1 MKVVVATS
9 DVPFVE
15 GGHLIIARELTRAIN
30 EYGYKAELILTPQ
43 NRFSRVFHAY
53 IATRFIDVQ
62 EDGVGEKIDKLISFK
77 YPSYALKHP
86 EHIVWIN
93 HRMREYYDLWENFY
107 AKLGRRA
114 KIKERIKKFLI
125 HKIDN
130 YLLKKVKKIYSQSEN
145 IKKRLEKWGKIKS
158 SVLYPPPPKRNY
170 KTEDYKNTIFTVSR
184 LVKHKRVDLIIK
196 ALKYVKNKEIKLI
209 IAGEGP
215 ELNNLMRY
223 VKESGLEKRVS
234 FLGRISDDQ
243 LIKNYAECGAVFY
256 SPYNEDYG
264 FVTVE
269 AFTSGKAVITT
280 NDSGGVY
287 EIISKSKGGIYTKN
301 DPQTLGEKIDD
312 LFSDKNKLIA
322 LGETGK
328 QWVSSLTW
336 EKTVE
341 TLILNK

>member
-1 MKVVVATS
+1 MKDLVATS

-15 GGHLIIARELTRAIN
+15 GGHLTIARELTRAIN
-30 EYGYKAELILTPQ
+30 EYGHKAELILTPQ

-53 IATRFIDVQ
+53 LATRFIDVQ

-107 AKLGRRA
+107 AKLGKRA
-114 KIKERIKKFLI
+114 KIKESVKKFLI

-130 YLLKKVKKIYSQSEN
+130 FLLKRVKKIYSQSEN

-170 KTEDYKNTIFTVSR
+170 KTGDYKNTIFTVSR
-184 LVKHKRVDLIIK
+184 LVKHKRVDLIIR
-196 ALKYVKNKEIKLI
+196 ALSYVKNKEIKLI

-215 ELNNLMRY
+215 ERYNLMNY
-223 VKESGLEKRVS
+223 VKKSGLGKRVV

-243 LIKNYAECGAVFY
+243 LVKNYAECGAVFY

-269 AFTSGKAVITT
+269 AFASGKAVITT

-287 EIISKSKGGIYTKN
+287 EIVSKSKGGIYTKN
-301 DPQTLGEKIDD
+301 TPETLGEKINE
-312 LFSDKNKLIA
+312 LFNEKNKLIT

-328 QWVSSLTW
+328 KWVSSLTW

-341 TLILNK
+341 TLISNK